1 MDLNDENGSLKII
14 GDEKNMKPIYID
26 FQEHGDWRGQL
37 VALEENK
44 NIPFSVKRVYF
55 MYDTLAGVVRGKHA
69 HRQLQQILFCVAGAC
84 TISLDNGVEKVEIR
98 LNQPSRG
105 LLIGPGIW
113 REMYDF
119 TENAVLM
126 VLASEYYDES
136 DYIRNYEEFLE
147 SIKNEENKT

>member
-1 MDLNDENGSLKII
+1 
-14 GDEKNMKPIYID
+14 MKPVFVD

-44 NIPFSVKRVYF
+44 NIPFPIKRVYF
-55 MYDTLAGVVRGKHA
+55 MYDTLEGVVRGKHS
-69 HRQLQQILFCVAGAC
+69 HRNLKQVLFCVAGAC
-84 TISLDNGVEKVEIR
+84 TIRLDDGKDKTDVR

-105 LLIGPGIW
+105 LFIGPSTW

-119 TENAVLM
+119 EPGTVLM

-136 DYIRNYEEFLE
+136 DYIRDYDMFLE
-147 SIKNEENKT
+147 SVAEENE

>member
-1 MDLNDENGSLKII
+1 MDLNNENGSLKII

>member
-1 MDLNDENGSLKII
+1 
-14 GDEKNMKPIYID
+14 MKATFID

-37 VALEENK
+37 VAIEENK

-55 MYDTLAGVVRGKHA
+55 MYDTLEGVVRGKHS
-69 HRQLQQILFCVAGAC
+69 HRKLQQILFCVAGAC
-84 TISLDNGVEKVEIR
+84 TISLDDGKEKIDVR
-98 LNQPSRG
+98 LEQPSKG

-119 TENAVLM
+119 VPGTVLM

-136 DYIRNYEEFLE
+136 DYIRDYNIFLE
-147 SIKNEENKT
+147 SIKETKESE

>member
-1 MDLNDENGSLKII
+1 MDLNNENGSLKII

-147 SIKNEENKT
+147 SIKNEEN

>member
-1 MDLNDENGSLKII
+1 MQPTFIN
-14 GDEKNMKPIYID
+14 

-55 MYDTLAGVVRGKHA
+55 MYDTKEGVVRGKHA
-69 HRQLQQILFCVAGAC
+69 HKKLQQMLFCVAGAC
-84 TISLDNGVEKVEIR
+84 TIYLDDGKDKIEVR
-98 LNQPSRG
+98 LEYPSKG

-119 TENAVLM
+119 TPGAVLM
-126 VLASEYYDES
+126 VLASEYYDEN
-136 DYIRNYEEFLE
+136 DYIRNYDVFLE
-147 SIKNEENKT
+147 SCKETRENE

>member
-1 MDLNDENGSLKII
+1 
-14 GDEKNMKPIYID
+14 MKPTFID

-55 MYDTLAGVVRGKHA
+55 MYDTLEGVVRGKHS
-69 HRQLQQILFCVAGAC
+69 HKNLQQILFCVAGAC
-84 TISLDNGVEKVEIR
+84 TVRLDDGREKVDVR
-98 LNQPSRG
+98 LDQPSRG
-105 LLIGPGIW
+105 LLIGPAIW

-119 TENAVLM
+119 TPGAVLM

-136 DYIRNYEEFLE
+136 DYIRDYNEFLE
-147 SIKNEENKT
+147 IKRNYDETYN

>member
-1 MDLNDENGSLKII
+1 MEAK
-14 GDEKNMKPIYID
+14 YIE

-55 MYDTLAGVVRGKHA
+55 MYDTKEGVVRGRHS
-69 HRQLQQILFCVAGAC
+69 HRKLQQVLFCVSGAC
-84 TISLDNGVEKVEIR
+84 TIRMDDGNEKIETRLDC
-98 LNQPSRG
+98 PSKG

-119 TENAVLM
+119 IPGTVLM

-136 DYIRNYEEFLE
+136 DYIRDYNTFLE
-147 SIKNEENKT
+147 EVREKKK

>member
-1 MDLNDENGSLKII
+1 
-14 GDEKNMKPIYID
+14 MKPIFID

-55 MYDTLAGVVRGKHA
+55 MYDTLENVTRGKHA
-69 HRQLQQILFCVAGAC
+69 HIKLQQILFCVTGAC
-84 TISLDNGVEKVEIR
+84 TIRLDDGDEKVEVR
-98 LNQPSRG
+98 LDQPSRG
-105 LLIGPGIW
+105 LLIGPGVW

-119 TENAVLM
+119 TQGAVLM

-136 DYIRNYEEFLE
+136 DYIRDYDVFL
-147 SIKNEENKT
+147 KNVRN

>member
-1 MDLNDENGSLKII
+1 
-14 GDEKNMKPIYID
+14 MKPTFID

-55 MYDTLAGVVRGKHA
+55 MYDTKEGVIRGKHS
-69 HRQLQQILFCVAGAC
+69 HRELQQILFCVAGAC
-84 TISLDNGVEKVEIR
+84 TVKLDDGREKIDVR
-98 LNQPSRG
+98 LDYPSRG

-113 REMYDF
+113 REMCDF
-119 TENAVLM
+119 TPDAVLM

-136 DYIRNYEEFLE
+136 DYIRDYDTFLKE
-147 SIKNEENKT
+147 GTKTHEDK

>member
-1 MDLNDENGSLKII
+1 
-14 GDEKNMKPIYID
+14 MKPTFID

-55 MYDTLAGVVRGKHA
+55 MYDTKEGVVRGKHS
-69 HRQLQQILFCVAGAC
+69 HKELWQILFCVAGAC
-84 TISLDNGVEKVEIR
+84 TVKLDDGREKAEIR
-98 LNQPSRG
+98 LDYPSRG

-113 REMYDF
+113 REMCDF
-119 TENAVLM
+119 TPDAVLM

-136 DYIRNYEEFLE
+136 DYIRDYNTFLE
-147 SIKNEENKT
+147 ECRKEHEDE

>member
-1 MDLNDENGSLKII
+1 MDLKKDKA
-14 GDEKNMKPIYID
+14 MKPTFID

-55 MYDTLAGVVRGKHA
+55 MYDTKEGVVRGKHA
-69 HRQLQQILFCVAGAC
+69 HRKLHQILFCVAGAC
-84 TISLDNGVEKVEIR
+84 TIKMDDGKETTEVR
-98 LNQPSRG
+98 LTQPSRG

-119 TENAVLM
+119 TPGAVLM
-126 VLASEYYDES
+126 VLASEYYDEN
-136 DYIRNYEEFLE
+136 DYIRNYEQFLRDRKIE
-147 SIKNEENKT
+147 NETHR

>member
-1 MDLNDENGSLKII
+1 
-14 GDEKNMKPIYID
+14 MKTKFID

-55 MYDTLAGVVRGKHA
+55 MYDTKEGVVRGRHA
-69 HRQLQQILFCVAGAC
+69 HRKLHQILFCVAGAC
-84 TISLDNGVEKVEIR
+84 TISLDDGKERAEVR
-98 LNQPSRG
+98 LEQPSRG

-113 REMYDF
+113 REMYNF
-119 TENAVLM
+119 TPGAVLM

-136 DYIRNYEEFLE
+136 DYIRNYDEFLE
-147 SIKNEENKT
+147 SIRNGENEA

>member
-1 MDLNDENGSLKII
+1 
-14 GDEKNMKPIYID
+14 MKPTFVD

-55 MYDTLAGVVRGKHA
+55 MYDTKEGVVRGKHS
-69 HRQLQQILFCVAGAC
+69 HKNLHQILFCVAGAC
-84 TISLDNGVEKVEIR
+84 TVSLDDGEKKAEVR
-98 LNQPSRG
+98 LEYPSRG

-119 TENAVLM
+119 TPDAVLM
-126 VLASEYYDES
+126 VLASEYYDEK
-136 DYIRNYEEFLE
+136 DYIRDYNVFLE
-147 SIKNEENKT
+147 NVRGEKK

>member
-1 MDLNDENGSLKII
+1 
-14 GDEKNMKPIYID
+14 MKPEFID

-55 MYDTLAGVVRGKHA
+55 MYDTKEGVVRGRHSHKKLY
-69 HRQLQQILFCVAGAC
+69 QVLFCVAGEC
-84 TISLDNGVEKVEIR
+84 TIRLDDGREKADVR
-98 LNQPSRG
+98 LSQPSRG

-119 TENAVLM
+119 SPGAVLM

-136 DYIRNYEEFLE
+136 DYIRDYDEFMKE
-147 SIKNEENKT
+147 KTGSQKE

>member
-1 MDLNDENGSLKII
+1 
-14 GDEKNMKPIYID
+14 MKPVYID

-44 NIPFSVKRVYF
+44 NIPFAVKRVYF
-55 MYDTLAGVVRGKHA
+55 MYDTKEGVVRGKHA

-84 TISLDNGVEKVEIR
+84 TISLDDGKEKIAVR
-98 LNQPSRG
+98 LEQPYRG

-119 TENAVLM
+119 TPGAVLM

-136 DYIRNYEEFLE
+136 DYIRDYDVFLDSIGEE
-147 SIKNEENKT
+147 K

>member
-1 MDLNDENGSLKII
+1 MQ
-14 GDEKNMKPIYID
+14 PTFID

-55 MYDTLAGVVRGKHA
+55 MYDTKEGVVRGKHA
-69 HRQLQQILFCVAGAC
+69 HKKLQQMLFCVAGAC
-84 TISLDNGVEKVEIR
+84 TIRLDDGKDKTEVR
-98 LNQPSRG
+98 LEYPSKG

-119 TENAVLM
+119 TSGAVLM

-136 DYIRNYEEFLE
+136 DYIRDYDAFLKSCKE
-147 SIKNEENKT
+147 T

>member
-1 MDLNDENGSLKII
+1 MEPKF
-14 GDEKNMKPIYID
+14 ID

-55 MYDTLAGVVRGKHA
+55 MYDTKAGVVRGKHS
-69 HRQLQQILFCVAGAC
+69 HKKLHQVLFCVAGEC
-84 TISLDNGVEKVEIR
+84 TIRLDDGRNKVDVR
-98 LNQPSRG
+98 LSQPSRG
-105 LLIGPGIW
+105 LLIEPGTW

-119 TENAVLM
+119 TPGAVLM

-136 DYIRNYEEFLE
+136 DYIRDYELFLKSAGGDE
-147 SIKNEENKT
+147 GER